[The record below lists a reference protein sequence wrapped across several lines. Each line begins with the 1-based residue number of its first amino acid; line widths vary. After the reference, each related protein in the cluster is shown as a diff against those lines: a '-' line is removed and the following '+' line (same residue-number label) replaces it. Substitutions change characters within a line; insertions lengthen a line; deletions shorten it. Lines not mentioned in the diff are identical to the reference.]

1 MWSMNRP
8 VRASQLV
15 SGSTR
20 EEAFAA
26 LLDVHGVPEWA
37 FGVSR
42 IRLLDGLCMEPG
54 VSMEFVLSAAGFTH
68 EVVSII
74 TVLQAPRVLE
84 WRYVNG
90 AVGRGGWIV
99 EEIGPRII
107 EMILW
112 TDYEVRPA
120 WLNAVAHRPFFRRVT
135 EDLLRR
141 SMRRFGERL
150 KETDDYRPST
160 SSSS

>member
-1 MWSMNRP
+1 MSRP
-8 VRASQLV
+8 VHARQLV
-15 SGSTR
+15 SGTTR

-26 LLDVHGVPEWA
+26 LLDVHSVPEWA

-42 IRLLDGLCMEPG
+42 ISLLDGMTVMVPG
-54 VSMEFVLSAAGFTH
+54 VSMEFVLNAAGFTH

-74 TVLQAPRVLE
+74 TVLQAPQVLE
-84 WRYVNG
+84 WRYVHG
-90 AVGRGGWIV
+90 AVGGGGWMV
-99 EEIGPRII
+99 EEAGPRTV
-107 EMILW
+107 EMTLW

-141 SMRRFGERL
+141 SMRRLGQRL
-150 KETDDYRPST
+150 SGRDG
-160 SSSS
+160 